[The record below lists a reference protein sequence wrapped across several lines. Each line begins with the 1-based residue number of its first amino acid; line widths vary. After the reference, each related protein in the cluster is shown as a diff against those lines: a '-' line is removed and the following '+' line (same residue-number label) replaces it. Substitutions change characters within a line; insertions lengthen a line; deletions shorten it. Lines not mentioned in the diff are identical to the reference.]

1 MNDVTLIIGLAIGFF
16 AVVFV
21 IAASITRAR
30 ANTFKQLATQLGLTY
45 RDNHAA
51 SFGFAGHGLTR
62 LAMAGLARTTDQQC
76 LAGTALGA
84 HLGHCFNMLQG
95 QRQGR
100 NVKLFDFYYRSG
112 KSQISQTVAVV
123 ELPTPISL
131 TWWLEPEGLANK
143 LATAF
148 GGQDIDF
155 QRYPK
160 FSSLFRLRSEQ
171 PAQTEAFFDQRLAT
185 FFESNPGF
193 TFYFLGD
200 RIVTYRWGRT
210 LPSPK
215 IRQLLESA
223 EKLADLIQS
232 KSQFH

>member
-1 MNDVTLIIGLAIGFF
+1 MNDVTLIIALAIGFF
-16 AVVFV
+16 AVVFIV
-21 IAASITRAR
+21 TAWITRAR
-30 ANTFKQLATQLGLTY
+30 ANTFRTLAAQLGLTY

-51 SFGFAGHGLTR
+51 PFGFAGHGLAR
-62 LAMAGLARTTDQQC
+62 LAMAGLARTQDQQC
-76 LAGTALGA
+76 LAGTALGS
-84 HLGHCFNMLQG
+84 HLGHCFNMVEG

-123 ELPTPISL
+123 ELPAPLPL
-131 TWWLEPEGLANK
+131 TFWLEPEGLVNK

-171 PAQTEAFFDQRLAT
+171 PAETQAFFDQRLAT

-193 TFYFLGD
+193 TYYCLGD

-232 KSQFH
+232 ESEFH